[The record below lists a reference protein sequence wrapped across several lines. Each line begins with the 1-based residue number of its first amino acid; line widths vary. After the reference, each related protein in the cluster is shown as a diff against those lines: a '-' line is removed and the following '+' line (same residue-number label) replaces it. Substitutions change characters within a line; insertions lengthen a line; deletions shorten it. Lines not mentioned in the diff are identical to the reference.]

1 MGNDNSDS
9 ESIYTQSEYS
19 EEDEEYSSGDDYP
32 STEEEQQEE
41 PLKRS
46 HSVAF
51 PEKNGI
57 FMTLNFPGDLILPS
71 GGSSKPVVIPIL
83 DGPLE
88 EEPLS
93 SMLTKKLKLERSR
106 INSLFGSCENSR
118 LTLSDK
124 ILLSSLPD
132 KVKSE
137 VLNKIE
143 DPHLGSSDKAKMM
156 TWGNAVLEMPLGTV
170 KKLPVNRESTDEE
183 VNIFLKNSRKILD
196 NTIYGMVSTKEEIID
211 FLAQFIKN
219 PDSKG
224 TVLGLHGKPG
234 LGKTKICMALSK
246 ILSLPYFHLPFGG
259 MADPAVLLG
268 HDSTYVGSKTGRI
281 AKGIKN
287 SGCINPVIC
296 LDEIDKISSGD
307 SDRGAG
313 VYGVLTHILDET
325 QNHLFQDLYL
335 ETIPIDLSQAL
346 FVATFNDID
355 KIDKIVL
362 NRIKVIN
369 VAPLML
375 KEKIQIAKNYI
386 IPEYV
391 ENFGVSIDISD
402 ANIEYVISRKT
413 KEEAGMRNIRKNFE
427 TIFKKV
433 NTMMSILNFPDRKII
448 TEGFSCRDA
457 VLKTNEKGEVLIG
470 KTLIDT
476 IFKNFEDNTEPW
488 MNMYI

>member
-1 MGNDNSDS
+1 MTESDE

-19 EEDEEYSSGDDYP
+19 EEAEEYSSGDDYP
-32 STEEEQQEE
+32 STEEEKE
-41 PLKRS
+41 PAKRS

-71 GGSSKPVVIPIL
+71 QGFKVPIA
-83 DGPLE
+83 DGPPQG

-106 INSLFGSCENSR
+106 INNLFPQEHSTSG
-118 LTLSDK
+118 LTLGEK

-132 KVKSE
+132 RVKAE
-137 VLNKIE
+137 VLNKVE
-143 DPHLGSSDKAKMM
+143 DPNLGSSDKAKVL
-156 TWGNAVLEMPLGTV
+156 TWGNVVLEMPLGTV
-170 KKLPVNRESTDEE
+170 KKLPVNSESTEE
-183 VNIFLKNSRKILD
+183 EINIFLKNSRKILD
-196 NTIYGMVSTKEEIID
+196 ETVYGMMGTKEEIID

-224 TVLGLHGKPG
+224 TILGLHGKPG

-259 MADPAVLLG
+259 MTDPAVLLG

-307 SDRGAG
+307 SDRSSG

-325 QNHLFQDLYL
+325 QNHVFQDLYL

-346 FVATFNDID
+346 FVATFNEIE

-369 VAPLML
+369 IDSLML
-375 KEKIQIAKNYI
+375 KEKIEIAKNYI
-386 IPEYV
+386 IPEYSQ
-391 ENFGVSIDISD
+391 NFGISLDISD
-402 ANIEYVISRKT
+402 ANIEYIISRKT
-413 KEEAGMRNIRKNFE
+413 KEEAGMRNIRKNIE
-427 TIFKKV
+427 TIFKKL
-433 NTMMSILNFPDRKII
+433 NTIMTMKNFPDRKII
-448 TEGFSCRDA
+448 TEGFSCRD
-457 VLKTNEKGEVLIG
+457 VILKTTADGRVVVCKS
-470 KTLIDT
+470 LIDT
-476 IFKNFEDNTEPW
+476 IFKKFEDNTEPW